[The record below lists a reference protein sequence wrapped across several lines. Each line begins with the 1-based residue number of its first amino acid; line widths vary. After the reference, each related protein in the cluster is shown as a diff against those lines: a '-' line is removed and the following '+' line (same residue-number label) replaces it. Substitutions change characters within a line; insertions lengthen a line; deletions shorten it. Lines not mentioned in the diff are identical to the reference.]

1 MRKAMAI
8 FSVIVAMALI
18 TAQTVFAQSKLTVRG
33 TVADINGEPLIG
45 VTVIEQGTS
54 NGVMTDVDGK
64 YTISVSKSGSLLFD
78 FMGFKQVV
86 KSVGGQTGN

>member
-1 MRKAMAI
+1 MKRIIM
-8 FSVIVAMALI
+8 FLSIVAAMILSFSM
-18 TAQTVFAQSKLTVRG
+18 TLSAQSRMTVTG
-33 TVADINGEPLIG
+33 TVVDINGEPLIG
-45 VTVIEQGTS
+45 VAVIEQNTS

-86 KSVGGQTGN
+86 KSVGGASR